1 MEVLQLRNVSF
12 DDAGEYTCLAGNSIG
27 FSHHSAWLTVFEGI
41 SGSVSL
47 LYFHLFPFP
56 TPAWLSTFTFARKES
71 NSSSVEKCERKPVQV
86 TSTKTPSL
94 SVLSMAPAPSKL
106 SRWESMGHALLSMKS
121 ANAKQPRRCLLPG
134 LPWQR
139 NRHLKAGQ

>member
-47 LYFHLFPFP
+47 LYFLFFHFFLNSSL
-56 TPAWLSTFTFARKES
+56 AVYLHICQKRVLSD
-71 NSSSVEKCERKPVQV
+71 SSSVEKCERKPGQV
-86 TSTKTPSL
+86 PRTKTPRV
-94 SVLSMAPAPSKL
+94 SVVSMAPAPSKL
-106 SRWESMGHALLSMKS
+106 SRWESLGHALLS
-121 ANAKQPRRCLLPG
+121 
-134 LPWQR
+134 
-139 NRHLKAGQ
+139 LKWNQQMPNNPKAVCYLFYRSK